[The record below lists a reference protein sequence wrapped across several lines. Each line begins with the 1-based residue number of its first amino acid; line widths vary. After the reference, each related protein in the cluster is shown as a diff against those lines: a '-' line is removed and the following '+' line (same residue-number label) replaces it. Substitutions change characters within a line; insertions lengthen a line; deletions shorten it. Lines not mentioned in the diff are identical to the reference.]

1 MEVTIQKYKDEI
13 IGINLI
19 SETGF
24 EQDIVQRFWSGGI
37 KIGELHLEVRKHADA
52 AGRYTINARVK
63 D

>member
-37 KIGELHLEVRKHADA
+37 KINGITSSNILHL
-52 AGRYTINARVK
+52 TFK
-63 D
+63 DLIGK